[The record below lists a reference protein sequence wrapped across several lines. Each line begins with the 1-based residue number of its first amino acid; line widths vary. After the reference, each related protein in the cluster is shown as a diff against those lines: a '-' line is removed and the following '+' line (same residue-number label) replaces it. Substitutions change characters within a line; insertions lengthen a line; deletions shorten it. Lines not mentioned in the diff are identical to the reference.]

1 MRQQTKITD
10 FDVERT
16 WGIVDEVQQ
25 RTGYIYCPKELAE
38 IIQYAIRKC
47 ELNGK
52 DEEYFYLLL
61 PDELEQYLMRAYINM
76 RGEEN
81 RRRRL
86 QDVRDL
92 QTVAVQPTMPQCT

>member
-16 WGIVDEVQQ
+16 WAIVDEIQK
-25 RTGYIYCPKELAE
+25 RTGCTYCPRELTE

-61 PDELEQYLMRAYINM
+61 PDELEQHLMRAYINI

-81 RRRRL
+81 RRRKE
-86 QDVRDL
+86 QC
-92 QTVAVQPTMPQCT
+92 AVNVI

>member
-1 MRQQTKITD
+1 MRVQTKIES

-16 WGIVDEVQQ
+16 LAIVEYVES
-25 RTGYIYCPKELAE
+25 RTGYIYCPMELVD

-81 RRRRL
+81 RRRKEL
-86 QDVRDL
+86 C
-92 QTVAVQPTMPQCT
+92 AVSAE

>member
-16 WGIVDEVQQ
+16 WAIVDEIQK
-25 RTGYIYCPKELAE
+25 RTGYTYCPKELTE

-61 PDELEQYLMRAYINM
+61 PDELEQYLMRAYINA
-76 RGEEN
+76 RSEEN
-81 RRRRL
+81 RRRKK
-86 QDVRDL
+86 QC
-92 QTVAVQPTMPQCT
+92 AVNVV